1 MGTVTVERNGTGMR
15 PGTEPRP
22 SGLPSE
28 AERRLT
34 VERLDRS
41 WIGRAADVL
50 ALSFADGPETS
61 YILGGTPRRRQRVF
75 RSLFRGLMWGYWRV
89 GEAHGAILDGRLVGV
104 GLRFRPGR
112 WPVKGLK
119 RAPGQACTF
128 LGALPMLLAFPTTLR
143 LFALWTG
150 QEERHPD
157 SPPAAV
163 PD

>member
-1 MGTVTVERNGTGMR
+1 VGTVTVERNGTGMR

-89 GEAHGAILDGRLVGV
+89 GEAHGAILDGRAEGD
-104 GLRFRPGR
+104 LRG
-112 WPVKGLK
+112 
-119 RAPGQACTF
+119 
-128 LGALPMLLAFPTTLR
+128 LGAIGQLVAGRAIADLDGAPTVGRVHLAEALGYRTSGERLLA
-143 LFALWTG
+143 
-150 QEERHPD
+150 
-157 SPPAAV
+157 AA
-163 PD
+163 